1 MRTVRLSP
9 IVANQFKINIKRL
22 KDREKKEK
30 KRKRKR
36 HRERKK
42 ESRGGFLKNFASP
55 SGDGR
60 WFRNLGNFKNII
72 KNLGF

>member
-1 MRTVRLSP
+1 MNEGHNYDVINLSWK
-9 IVANQFKINIKRL
+9 IMFILIQFYA
-22 KDREKKEK
+22 REYIYILPT
-30 KRKRKR
+30 
-36 HRERKK
+36 
-42 ESRGGFLKNFASP
+42 RGEFLKNFASP